1 MIGIIDYGAG
11 NIRSVINAFSYVG
24 AKSELVSDANEL
36 KKYDKLL
43 LPGVGAFGDAMNKL
57 KSSNLDSAILEF
69 VKTGKPFL
77 GICLGMQLLFEK
89 GFEFGSHDGLGV
101 MEGSV
106 VKFDE
111 TKFDKHLKVPHMGW
125 NVCDFKVQ
133 TPINKGLSKQAY
145 LYFVHSYHA
154 ICPQNQVL
162 ATTNYGYEFVSAICK
177 DNVYGF
183 QPHPEKSH
191 ENGLKIIKNFTEL

>member
-24 AKSELVSDANEL
+24 AKSKLVSDANEL
-36 KKYDKLL
+36 KNYDKLL

-69 VKTGKPFL
+69 IKTGKPFL

-89 GFEFGSHDGLGV
+89 GFEFGEHDGLGV

-111 TKFDKHLKVPHMGW
+111 AKFDKHLKVPHMGW
-125 NVCDFKVQ
+125 NVCDFKAQ
-133 TPINKGLSKQAY
+133 TPINKGLSKEAY

-154 ICPQNQVL
+154 VCPANQVL
-162 ATTNYGYEFVSAICK
+162 ATTNYGYKFVSAIYK